1 MATRE
6 QILKRYPNANER
18 FIQRVLDADS
28 AGAVAVVERPAV
40 SAPLEAVEDKTGP
53 TGRIFIRFVSV
64 RKRLLDPD
72 NLCEKY
78 LLDCLRY
85 SGLIS
90 GDEPEKV
97 SLETAQRKCRKGE
110 SEKTIVEI
118 SKLDTKQPIK
128 KP

>member
-6 QILKRYPNANER
+6 QILKRYPDANER
-18 FIQRVLDADS
+18 FIQRVIDADS
-28 AGAVAVVERPAV
+28 SGAVAVVEFPAV
-40 SAPLEAVEDKTGP
+40 GASLETVKNQKGP

-85 SGLIS
+85 TSLIS

-97 SLETAQRKCRKGE
+97 SIQTTQRKCQQGE
-110 SEKTIVEI
+110 SERTIVEI
-118 SKLDTKQPIK
+118 YEFDT
-128 KP
+128 

>member
-18 FIQRVLDADS
+18 FIQRVIDADS
-28 AGAVAVVERPAV
+28 AGPVAIVERPAV
-40 SAPLEAVEDKTGP
+40 SAPLETVKNQKGP
-53 TGRIFIRFVSV
+53 AGRIFIRFVSV

-72 NLCEKY
+72 NICEKY

-85 SGLIS
+85 TRLIS

-97 SLETAQRKCRKGE
+97 SIQTTQRKCQQGE

-118 SKLDTKQPIK
+118 YEFDT
-128 KP
+128 